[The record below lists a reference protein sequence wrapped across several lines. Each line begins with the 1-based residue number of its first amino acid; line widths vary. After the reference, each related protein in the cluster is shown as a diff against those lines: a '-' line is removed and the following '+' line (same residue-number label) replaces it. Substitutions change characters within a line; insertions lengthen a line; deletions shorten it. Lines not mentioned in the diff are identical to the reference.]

1 MHGERDLLAA
11 LLSVCIQCGHTVHH
25 LLGRCTEICA
35 TCVMQKAPYQTVVVT
50 ATAQARSRARLLS
63 LRVTARLTQA
73 RAVCDDSRKAVKY
86 CNAPADFMLVIRS
99 KGCNTTRNY
108 LSQSELSLRAGKR
121 KYYYY
126 YSGEQSILLQS
137 LRRWLSCLL

>member
-25 LLGRCTEICA
+25 LLGRCTEIGA
-35 TCVMQKAPYQTVVVT
+35 TCVKQKAPYQTVVVT
-50 ATAQARSRARLLS
+50 QARSRARLFS

-73 RAVCDDSRKAVKY
+73 RAVCDDSRKAVEY

-121 KYYYY
+121 KHYY